1 MPTSNGQKIKLKVDL
16 ESFERNLE
24 RMRKETAEEM
34 DKILTTGASAYA
46 TSASKHSPPDLGKP
60 VPDKQYYV
68 DGVWYRQSDTA
79 PLKGKRPVYD
89 LLELVRN
96 SNSKFRPYY
105 GRLVR
110 QGYLYMVKI
119 FRQGKRPV
127 RKFCKT
133 MAEAERYAH
142 ESYRGLTRAAWG
154 LQFSELSGK
163 MPPAFRKYVSERPEL
178 SKMASLN
185 KVGIQRQIHEVTI
198 TNEAIRTGA
207 SFLGS
212 TDTNASIAA
221 VRSMND
227 RINKFMKK
235 KYDL

>member
-46 TSASKHSPPDLGKP
+46 TSASKHSPPDLGKL

-110 QGYLYMVKI
+110 KDISTWSRSSG
-119 FRQGKRPV
+119 RGSAPSGSSARPWP
-127 RKFCKT
+127 RPN
-133 MAEAERYAH
+133 
-142 ESYRGLTRAAWG
+142 G
-154 LQFSELSGK
+154 
-163 MPPAFRKYVSERPEL
+163 MP
-178 SKMASLN
+178 MN
-185 KVGIQRQIHEVTI
+185 H
-198 TNEAIRTGA
+198 
-207 SFLGS
+207 
-212 TDTNASIAA
+212 IA
-221 VRSMND
+221 V
-227 RINKFMKK
+227 
-235 KYDL
+235 

>member
-1 MPTSNGQKIKLKVDL
+1 MASNSGQKIKLKVDL

-24 RMRKETAEEM
+24 RMRKETSEEM
-34 DKILTTGASAYA
+34 DKILVTGASAYA

-119 FRQGKRPV
+119 FRTGKRPV

-178 SKMASLN
+178 TKRADLNRVSLDR
-185 KVGIQRQIHEVTI
+185 KLHQVLI
-198 TNEAIRTGA
+198 TNEAVRTGA
-207 SFLGS
+207 SYLGT

>member
-1 MPTSNGQKIKLKVDL
+1 MPTHTEQKIKLKIDR

-34 DKILTTGASAYA
+34 DKILVTGASAYA
-46 TSASKHSPPDLGKP
+46 TSASKHSPPSFHKP
-60 VPDKQYYV
+60 IDPIYYM
-68 DGVWYRQSDTA
+68 DGIWYRQSDTA
-79 PLKGKRPVYD
+79 PLKGRRPVYD
-89 LLELVRN
+89 LLELVR
-96 SNSKFRPYY
+96 SSDSKFRSYY

-110 QGYLYMVKI
+110 EGYLYMVKI

-163 MPPAFRKYVSERPEL
+163 MPPAFREYVSKRPEL

-185 KVGIQRQIHEVTI
+185 KVHIDRQRHEVTI

-207 SFLGS
+207 SFLGE

-227 RINKFMKK
+227 RINKFMKR

>member
-1 MPTSNGQKIKLKVDL
+1 MATSSGQKIKLKVDL
-16 ESFERNLE
+16 ASFEKNLE
-24 RMRKETAEEM
+24 RMRGETSEEM
-34 DKILTTGASAYA
+34 DKILVTGASAYA
-46 TSASKHSPPDLGKP
+46 TSAAKHSPPSLGKP
-60 VPDKQYYV
+60 TIDQMFYV
-68 DGVWYRQSDTA
+68 NGIWYRQSDTA
-79 PLKGKRPVYD
+79 PLKGRRPVYD
-89 LLELVRN
+89 LLELVR
-96 SNSKFRPYY
+96 SSDSKFRSYY

-110 QGYLYMVKI
+110 EGYLYMVKI
-119 FRQGKRPV
+119 FRTGKRPV
-127 RKFCKT
+127 RKFCRT
-133 MAEAERYAH
+133 MAEAEKYAH

-178 SKMASLN
+178 TKKADLN
-185 KVGIQRQIHEVTI
+185 RVSIKRQIHEVTI
-198 TNEAIRTGA
+198 TNEAVRTGA

>member
-1 MPTSNGQKIKLKVDL
+1 MATSSGQKIKLKVDL
-16 ESFERNLE
+16 ASFKRNLE
-24 RMRKETAEEM
+24 RMRHETAEEM

-46 TSASKHSPPDLGKP
+46 TSAAKHSPPSLGKP
-60 VPDKQYYV
+60 TV
-68 DGVWYRQSDTA
+68 DPMFYMDGIWYRQSDTA
-79 PLKGKRPVYD
+79 PLKGRRPVYD
-89 LLELVRN
+89 LLELVR
-96 SNSKFRPYY
+96 SSDSKFRSYY

-110 QGYLYMVKI
+110 EGYLYMVKI
-119 FRQGKRPV
+119 FRNGKRPV

-133 MAEAERYAH
+133 MAEAEKYAH

-178 SKMASLN
+178 SKMAALN

-198 TNEAIRTGA
+198 TNEAIRSGA